1 MTCTTAK
8 HALIVTP
15 DTAPD
20 STIPPIRL
28 VTLSRALFF
37 MLERQKQRKALLDL
51 DDRLLRDMGIT
62 REQAWASSRK
72 WFWQK

>member
-1 MTCTTAK
+1 MRHT
-8 HALIVTP
+8 
-15 DTAPD
+15 
-20 STIPPIRL
+20 
-28 VTLSRALFF
+28 LFF

-62 REQAWASSRK
+62 REQAWMSARK